1 MEKKQID
8 EQLEQKIKKMLME
21 KAPES
26 EIVDKK
32 MQEVYNKIRKT
43 KTARKKKLPFAVRF
57 GTIAA
62 ILTIAMV
69 YCIKNPAVAAQLPFI
84 GSIFRSLEGNSL
96 YPGDYS
102 KKSIKLND
110 TSNTKD
116 GLGPEQPDKKS
127 ESTQSGQDWKN
138 ETAQPDTAGEK
149 NDGAQPG
156 PTDGQESVQN
166 SYYKKA
172 NGITVTLSEVA
183 YDHDAIF
190 LAILVQNEKGFVK
203 NTRYPNGLIYD
214 AKIKL
219 IKADG
224 SSKDYS
230 YKSEGL
236 FVKSIDGEYVDAHTF
251 KGIYQFRE
259 ESVDLSEYVACDL
272 KFEKF
277 QQQLKTGKEK
287 TITVPDYGEVTQTI
301 PDSLCYN
308 GPWKFH
314 LNLDGITIHKQKTA
328 VHDVNAKGFGIDKVV
343 KTEFEI
349 YAVPVLPEGTN
360 VYDYVATIWDADG
373 NPLENR
379 NFGKYLTMS
388 HYGKDISKVTVYL
401 LKTEDFLDS
410 KGNNAHLQPEK
421 AIYKTIVRLED

>member
-1 MEKKQID
+1 MENKQMD
-8 EQLEQKIKKMLME
+8 VQLEQKIKEMLMDR
-21 KAPES
+21 APES

-32 MQEVYNKIRKT
+32 MQEVYNEIRKM
-43 KTARKKKLPFAVRF
+43 KTERKKKLPFAVRF
-57 GTIAA
+57 RAIAA
-62 ILTIAMV
+62 ILAIVMV
-69 YCIKNPAVAAQLPFI
+69 YVVKNPAVAAQLPLI
-84 GSIFRSLEGNSL
+84 GSIFRSLEGDSP

-110 TSNTKD
+110 TSNEKD
-116 GLGPEQPDKKS
+116 DLDQDKPDGKS
-127 ESTQSGQDWKN
+127 ESTQSNQDRKS
-138 ETAQPDTAGEK
+138 ESAQSKTV
-149 NDGAQPG
+149 DGKTDNTQPG
-156 PTDGQESVQN
+156 QSDDKKSVSD
-166 SYYKKA
+166 SYRKKA
-172 NGITVTLSEVA
+172 NGVTVTLSEVA

-190 LAILVQNEKGFVK
+190 LAILVQNENGFVK
-203 NTRYPNGLIYD
+203 DALYPNGLIYD
-214 AKIKL
+214 ANIKL

-224 SSKDYS
+224 SSKDFR

-259 ESVDLSEYVACDL
+259 EGVDLSKYVACDL
-272 KFEKF
+272 KFGKF
-277 QQQLKTGKEK
+277 QQQLKTGKEE
-287 TITVPDYGEVTQTI
+287 TITVPDYGEVTRTI
-301 PDSLCYN
+301 PDSVCYN
-308 GPWKFH
+308 GPWKFR
-314 LNLDGITIHKQKTA
+314 LTLDGITIHKQETA

-349 YAVPVLPEGTN
+349 YAVPILPEGTN

-373 NPLENR
+373 KPLENR

-401 LKTEDFLDS
+401 LKTEDFLDN

-421 AIYKTIVRLED
+421 AIYKTTVRLED

>member
-1 MEKKQID
+1 MENKQMD
-8 EQLEQKIKKMLME
+8 EQLEQKIKEMLMDR
-21 KAPES
+21 APES

-32 MQEVYNKIRKT
+32 MQEVYNEIRKI
-43 KTARKKKLPFAVRF
+43 KTARKKKVPFAVRF

-62 ILTIAMV
+62 ILAIVMV
-69 YCIKNPAVAAQLPFI
+69 YVVKNPAVAAQLPFI
-84 GSIFRSLEGNSL
+84 GSIFRSLEGDSP

-110 TSNTKD
+110 TSN
-116 GLGPEQPDKKS
+116 
-127 ESTQSGQDWKN
+127 ESAQS
-138 ETAQPDTAGEK
+138 DTA
-149 NDGAQPG
+149 DGKTGNTQPG
-156 PTDGQESVQN
+156 QADDPESISD
-166 SYYKKA
+166 SYCKKA
-172 NGITVTLSEVA
+172 NGVTVTLSEVA
-183 YDHDAIF
+183 YDHDSIF
-190 LAILVQNEKGFVK
+190 LAILIQNDNGFVK
-203 NTRYPNGLIYD
+203 DALYPNGLIYD
-214 AKIKL
+214 ANIKL
-219 IKADG
+219 TKADG
-224 SSKDYS
+224 SSKDFR

-259 ESVDLSEYVACDL
+259 EGVDLSKYVACDL
-272 KFEKF
+272 KFGKF
-277 QQQLKTGKEK
+277 QQQLKTGKEE
-287 TITVPDYGEVTQTI
+287 TITVPDYGEVTRTI
-301 PDSLCYN
+301 PDSVCYN

-314 LNLDGITIHKQKTA
+314 LTLDGITIHKQETA

-360 VYDYVATIWDADG
+360 VYDYVATIWDANG
-373 NPLENR
+373 KPLENR

-401 LKTEDFLDS
+401 LKTEDFLDN

-421 AIYKTIVRLED
+421 AIYKTTVRLED

>member
-1 MEKKQID
+1 MENKQMD
-8 EQLEQKIKKMLME
+8 EQLEQKIKEMLMDR
-21 KAPES
+21 APES

-32 MQEVYNKIRKT
+32 MQEVYNEIRKM
-43 KTARKKKLPFAVRF
+43 KTERKKKLPFAVRF
-57 GTIAA
+57 SAIAA
-62 ILTIAMV
+62 ILAIVMV
-69 YCIKNPAVAAQLPFI
+69 YVVKNPAVAAQLPFI
-84 GSIFRSLEGNSL
+84 GSIFRSLEGDSP

-110 TSNTKD
+110 TSN
-116 GLGPEQPDKKS
+116 
-127 ESTQSGQDWKN
+127 ESAQS
-138 ETAQPDTAGEK
+138 DTA
-149 NDGAQPG
+149 DGKTGNIQL
-156 PTDGQESVQN
+156 GQADDPESISD
-166 SYYKKA
+166 SYCKKA
-172 NGITVTLSEVA
+172 NGVTVTLSEVA

-190 LAILVQNEKGFVK
+190 LAILVQNENGFVK
-203 NTRYPNGLIYD
+203 DALYPNGLIYD
-214 AKIKL
+214 ANIKL
-219 IKADG
+219 TKADG
-224 SSKDYS
+224 SSKDFR

-259 ESVDLSEYVACDL
+259 EGVDLSKYAACDL
-272 KFEKF
+272 KFGKF
-277 QQQLKTGKEK
+277 QQQLKTGKEE
-287 TITVPDYGEVTQTI
+287 TITVPDYGEVTRTI
-301 PDSLCYN
+301 PDSVCYN

-314 LNLDGITIHKQKTA
+314 LTLDGITIHKQETA

-360 VYDYVATIWDADG
+360 VYDYVATIWDANG
-373 NPLENR
+373 KPLENR

-401 LKTEDFLDS
+401 LKTEDFLDN

-421 AIYKTIVRLED
+421 AIYKTTVRLED